1 MDKISMKHFLILF
14 GAVLLCASLLLWMP
28 PSTIGQALPEYAAQ
42 TGEPCSTCHVSPSG
56 GGPRGPRG
64 LAWVASGKPGAVPDL
79 MQSLELLG
87 VKLSVDSAYYTV
99 TDLRV
104 QEAEALNVAP
114 VQSQKLFHWLSG
126 YDGN

>member
-1 MDKISMKHFLILF
+1 MKHILLLS
-14 GAVLLCASLLLWMP
+14 GALLLCASLLFLAPTW
-28 PSTIGQALPEYAAQ
+28 STSSALPEHAAQ

-64 LAWVASGKPGAVPDL
+64 LAWVASGKKSTVPDL

-87 VKLSVDSAYYTV
+87 VNLSTASSYYV
-99 TDLRV
+99 AAGGPAPDV
-104 QEAEALNVAP
+104 EPLNVTS
-114 VQSQKLFHWLSG
+114 VQGPSIFRWLSQ